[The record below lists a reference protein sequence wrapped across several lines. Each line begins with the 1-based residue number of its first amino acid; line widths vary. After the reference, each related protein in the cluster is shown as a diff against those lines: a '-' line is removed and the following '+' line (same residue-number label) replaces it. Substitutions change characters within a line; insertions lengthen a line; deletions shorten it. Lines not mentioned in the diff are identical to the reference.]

1 MQNIVQNEK
10 ILGHTNSIKKFGI
23 ITWMCYYL
31 NGIIEIEDLI
41 LTIFYEIK
49 NHMKIF

>member
-10 ILGHTNSIKKFGI
+10 ILRHTNSIKKFGI
-23 ITWMCYYL
+23 ITCMCYYL
-31 NGIIEIEDLI
+31 NGIIEIEDFI

>member
-23 ITWMCYYL
+23 ITCMCYL
-31 NGIIEIEDLI
+31 NGIIEIEDFI